1 MRKIVK
7 FVRKNRSELILLL
20 LILIAAAILRFYN
33 LEWEALAWNE
43 GTLLGGSKEYLKG
56 NFLYNFNDFAAP
68 PLVKYF
74 GTISLYFFGFSEFFL
89 RSISVIFGLGTIIV
103 TYFLARGYYDRN
115 TALFSVAILAFSMIH
130 INFSRTFLAEPVLG
144 FFFIASLYAYLR
156 IAKDGGKQ
164 RWPII
169 LGITLAFA
177 LLSKW

>member
-1 MRKIVK
+1 MNK
-7 FVRKNRSELILLL
+7 FIRFAKKNRIEVILFCLIFT
-20 LILIAAAILRFYN
+20 AAAILRFYN
-33 LEWEALAWNE
+33 LQWEALSWNE

-115 TALFSVAILAFSMIH
+115 TALFSVAILA
-130 INFSRTFLAEPVLG
+130 
-144 FFFIASLYAYLR
+144 
-156 IAKDGGKQ
+156 
-164 RWPII
+164 
-169 LGITLAFA
+169 
-177 LLSKW
+177 